1 MIKPSQSH
9 RSHQPILLPR
19 ELWDLECVH
28 KSFSMSSENM
38 ITIWCFH
45 ICWYWL
51 ENLYIFSVKLYS
63 FNIINYLD
71 SVIDLKEIPVFKYML
86 HFMGNKIWSKIE
98 TNIIKKST
106 ITIWNIWF
114 QEFNSGQSKHA
125 FMRSINGIIGIHIDH
140 VFSFCWHEERD
151 QKCYI
156 GI

>member
-1 MIKPSQSH
+1 MMFSYMLILIRKFVYFHNKLKNFQIK
-9 RSHQPILLPR
+9 
-19 ELWDLECVH
+19 
-28 KSFSMSSENM
+28 
-38 ITIWCFH
+38 
-45 ICWYWL
+45 
-51 ENLYIFSVKLYS
+51 LYYVKLYS
-63 FNIINYLD
+63 CNIINYLD

-151 QKCYI
+151 QKWYI